1 MKTVKRRLKVNISQF
16 DTFNPANILLQDAP
30 TGAVPAEEGKLV
42 VTEFMQQSV
51 LTRLAK
57 YEPMA
62 KQEKKFTYLASGPG
76 AYWVGEGERIQT
88 SKATWLDAK
97 IVAKKLG
104 VIIPV
109 SKEFLK
115 YSVQDFFTQM
125 RPAIAEAFAI
135 KFDQAGLF
143 GVGSPFEVGTSV
155 WERITTA
162 GNTVELNSLT
172 NLYDELNAVMALI
185 EDADKDPDGFTTTRK
200 FKQKLRGAKDG
211 NNQPI
216 FTDATAGAT
225 STALGLPI
233 GYADSKSWDYA
244 KALLIAGN
252 WDMTRYGMP
261 AGMEYTISTDATLT
275 TIQDGSGNPI
285 NLFERDMFALRVTQE
300 VAFTTLAEDAFAAI
314 TPDVTP

>member
-1 MKTVKRRLKVNISQF
+1 MKQRLKANIGQF
-16 DTFNPANILLQDAP
+16 DFNPANVLLQDAV
-30 TGAVPAEEGKLV
+30 TGKVPKEEGTLV
-42 VTEFMQQSV
+42 VKEFMQQSA

-57 YEPMA
+57 YEAMT
-62 KQEKKFTYLASGPG
+62 KQEKTFTYLASGPG
-76 AYWVGEGERIQT
+76 AYWVGEGERIKT
-88 SKATWLDAK
+88 DKATWLTAK
-97 IVAKKLG
+97 LKAHKLG

-115 YSVQDFFTQM
+115 YTVQDFFEQM

-143 GVGSPFEVGTSV
+143 GVGSPFEKGTSIF
-155 WERITTA
+155 ERITA
-162 GNTVELNSLT
+162 SGNTVAIDSLG
-172 NLYDELNAVMALI
+172 NLYDEMNAVMALV
-185 EDADKDPDGFTTTRK
+185 EDADKDVDAFTTTRK

-211 NNQPI
+211 NNLPI
-216 FTDATAGAT
+216 FNDATAGAT
-225 STALGLPI
+225 SSALGLPI

-244 KALLIAGN
+244 KALLLAGN

-261 AGMEYTISTDATLT
+261 AGMEYKISEDATLT
-275 TIQDGSGNPI
+275 TIKDAEGNPI

-314 TPDVTP
+314 TPKSES

>member
-1 MKTVKRRLKVNISQF
+1 MKQRLKVNIGQF
-16 DTFNPANILLQDAP
+16 DTFNPANILLQDAV
-30 TGAVPAEEGKLV
+30 TGKVPAEEGTLV
-42 VTEFMQQSV
+42 VKEFMQQSA

-57 YEPMA
+57 FETMT
-62 KQEKKFTYLASGPG
+62 KQEKTFTYLAAGPG

-88 SKATWLDAK
+88 DKATWLTAK
-97 IVAKKLG
+97 LKAYKLG

-115 YSVQDFFTQM
+115 YSVKDFFAQM

-143 GVGSPFEVGTSV
+143 GVGSPFEAGTSV
-155 WERITTA
+155 FDRITA
-162 GNTVELNSLT
+162 SGNTVVIDSLN
-172 NLYDELNAVMALI
+172 NLYDELNAVMALV
-185 EDADKDPDGFTTTRK
+185 EDADKDVDAFTTTRK

-211 NNQPI
+211 NGLPI
-216 FTDATAGAT
+216 FNDATAGAT
-225 STALGLPI
+225 SSALGLPI
-233 GYADSKSWDYA
+233 GYADSKSWDYV

-261 AGMEYTISTDATLT
+261 AGMEYKISEDATLT
-275 TIQDGSGNPI
+275 TIKDAQGNPI

-314 TPDVTP
+314 TPKVGA